1 METLSQTIAENARDR
16 YDSLDDSEI
25 VANTL
30 IDFNEVLQ
38 AIQGSYKTQTLST
51 LLSYYIINSSVS
63 KREKQGMAEEVG
75 KIIATLDALNSR
87 SDTLTLLQCAVD
99 QELNK

>member
-1 METLSQTIAENARDR
+1 METLCQAIAENARHR
-16 YDSLDDSEI
+16 YDCLDDSEI
-25 VANTL
+25 TANTL

-63 KREKQGMAEEVG
+63 KREKQGIAEEVG

>member
-1 METLSQTIAENARDR
+1 MEILSQTIAENARHR
-16 YDSLDDSEI
+16 YDYLDDSEI
-25 VANTL
+25 TANTL

-63 KREKQGMAEEVG
+63 KREKQDMAEEVG
-75 KIIATLDALNSR
+75 KIIATLDTLNSR

-99 QELNK
+99 QEFNK

>member
-16 YDSLDDSEI
+16 YYSLDDSEI

>member
-1 METLSQTIAENARDR
+1 METLSQTIAENARHR
-16 YDSLDDSEI
+16 YDCLDDSEI
-25 VANTL
+25 TANTL

-51 LLSYYIINSSVS
+51 LLSYYIINSSAS

-75 KIIATLDALNSR
+75 KIITTLDALNSR

-99 QELNK
+99 QELSK

>member
-1 METLSQTIAENARDR
+1 METLIQTIAENARHR
-16 YDSLDDSEI
+16 YDCLDDSEI
-25 VANTL
+25 TANTL
-30 IDFNEVLQ
+30 MDFNEVLQ

-51 LLSYYIINSSVS
+51 LLSYCIINSSVS
-63 KREKQGMAEEVG
+63 KREKQCMAEEVG